1 MLVILYAQLLSKKVE
16 FKEISEYKT
25 IIITPWVNT
34 TQFGFLLS
42 VQFLWASTY
51 ILKPDLKAQH
61 LLKILLPLLQDFSD
75 KDKL

>member
-1 MLVILYAQLLSKKVE
+1 MLVILYAQLLSKKVK

-25 IIITPWVNT
+25 IIISPWVNT

-42 VQFLWASTY
+42 VQFVWASTY
-51 ILKPDLKAQH
+51 MLKQGLKAQH
-61 LLKILLPLLQDFSD
+61 SLKILLPLLLDFSD